1 MLGNVG
7 VGGGDE
13 GFADGLID
21 DFGEFVVVFVA
32 VNKAV
37 FLLDLHGG
45 FPLDF
50 QAALIV
56 GL

>member
-1 MLGNVG
+1 MLGN